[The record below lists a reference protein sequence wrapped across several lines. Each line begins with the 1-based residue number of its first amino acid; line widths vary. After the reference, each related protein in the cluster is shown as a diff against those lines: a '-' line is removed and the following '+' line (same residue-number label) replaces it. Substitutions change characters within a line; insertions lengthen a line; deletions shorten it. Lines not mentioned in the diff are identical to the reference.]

1 MEGEDVRNLYFV
13 VIAVLFLAALIA
25 ILLRYYLRARS
36 SRDSTWEDILKRL
49 TWIDRDMI
57 ATIALDV
64 IEESGEPRPQDKSFA
79 LEPSRIWALLGGLD
93 GIEVIEHNCQVL
105 VELASYMQQWHP
117 EALVVAEQLRLN
129 AREIEWH
136 AGRLK
141 GAAETGNLQ
150 SSFAAYA
157 QRATV
162 TYYLMTRH
170 VLELYRQV
178 SFPRLADLQQAI

>member
-1 MEGEDVRNLYFV
+1 MRNLYFV
-13 VIAVLFLAALIA
+13 VLAVLLLAALGGV
-25 ILLRYYLRARS
+25 LLGYYLRSRRS
-36 SRDSTWEDILKRL
+36 AERTWEGILKRL
-49 TWIDRDMI
+49 TWIDREAI
-57 ATIALDV
+57 ATVALDV
-64 IEESGEPRPQDKSFA
+64 IEESGKTRPGDESFT
-79 LEPSRIWALLGGLD
+79 LDPSRIWSLLGGLE
-93 GIEVIEHNCQVL
+93 GLEIIEHNCQVL
-105 VELASYMQQWHP
+105 VELASYIQQWHP
-117 EALVVAEQLRLN
+117 EAVVVAEQLRLN

-136 AGRLK
+136 VGRLK

-170 VLELYRQV
+170 VLELYSQV